1 MKTDTKEYHDYLE
14 KRYLLGRS
22 YYLKYAL
29 YPRLFREFHTNEPII
44 DLGCGTGE
52 FLSCC
57 KQCGWKCV
65 GIDSN
70 ESLVMKCVARGH
82 DARVDNLC
90 HLSSLQGI
98 RFSNAISDNVIEH
111 LDANEIALFFRQ
123 VEALLSPHGVLVC
136 IVPGPSGF
144 KRDVTHK
151 TYVDGALLSRTMINT
166 KLKVTKAFFHPIN
179 IASVATVLYL
189 NMQVFVIRRRGN

>member
-1 MKTDTKEYHDYLE
+1 MKTDTREYHEYLE
-14 KRYLLGRS
+14 KKYLPGRS
-22 YYLKYAL
+22 YYLKHAF
-29 YPRLFREFHTNEPII
+29 YPRIFREFRANEPII

-57 KQCGWKCV
+57 KHRGWKCV

-70 ESLVMKCVARGH
+70 ESLVMKCVAQGH
-82 DARVDNLC
+82 HARVDNVC

-111 LDANEIALFFRQ
+111 LDANEIAMFFRQ

-144 KRDVTHK
+144 KKDFTHK
-151 TYVDGALLSRTMINT
+151 TYVDGSLLSRVLTNT
-166 KLKVTKAFFHPIN
+166 KLKVTNAFFHPIN
-179 IASVATVLYL
+179 TASVATVFYL
-189 NMQVFVIRRRGN
+189 NMQVFVIRHDGN